1 MNRHKFGTLTWTVIM
16 ALIAMLIACSSCSSS
31 IPYGDAADGER
42 GVCASVGQQA
52 TTSLSHGGYVTRCG
66 LPE

>member
-1 MNRHKFGTLTWTVIM
+1 MNSHKSGTITWIAITVM
-16 ALIAMLIACSSCSSS
+16 VAALIACSGCGSSS
-31 IPYGDAADGER
+31 PYGAAADTER
-42 GVCASVGQQA
+42 SVCASVGQQA

>member
-1 MNRHKFGTLTWTVIM
+1 MTNHQVGTIRAIVLLVL
-16 ALIAMLIACSSCSSS
+16 AAMLIACSGCSSS
-31 IPYGDAADGER
+31 PYGAAAGTER
-42 GVCASVGQQA
+42 GVCASEEQQA